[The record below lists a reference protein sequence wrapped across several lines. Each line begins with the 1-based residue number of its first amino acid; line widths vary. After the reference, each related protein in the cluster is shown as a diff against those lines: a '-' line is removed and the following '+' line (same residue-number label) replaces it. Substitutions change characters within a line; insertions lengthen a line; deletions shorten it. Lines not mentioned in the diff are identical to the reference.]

1 MTRATPSTDRVNTT
15 AEHDQPLDRSLP
27 YDGMT
32 GFAAPHLS
40 EYAETR
46 NDLSG

>member
-1 MTRATPSTDRVNTT
+1 VLTQRLNTIS
-15 AEHDQPLDRSLP
+15 RSIEALP

>member
-1 MTRATPSTDRVNTT
+1 MIRATASTDRVS
-15 AEHDQPLDRSLP
+15 RSIEVLP